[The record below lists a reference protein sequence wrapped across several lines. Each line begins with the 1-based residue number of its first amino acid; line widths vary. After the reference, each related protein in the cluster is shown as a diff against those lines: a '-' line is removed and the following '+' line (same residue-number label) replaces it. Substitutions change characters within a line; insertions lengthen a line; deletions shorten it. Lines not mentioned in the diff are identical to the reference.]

1 MIKAVYRV
9 ETDLT
14 ASAGQML
21 VVREDGTLHVV
32 SRDAI
37 EQVFKPVVVEVAAPV
52 VEEPASLSK
61 SERKEVLKAALMRGE
76 SLRQAAKTAEMSIST
91 AFKIRQAMIAEG
103 VMREI
108 EAGVHGWYRDPEAL
122 ERARERGRR
131 LAEARARSRK
141 MAQLQAAPS
150 FN

>member
-37 EQVFKPVVVEVAAPV
+37 EQVFKPVEVAAPV

-76 SLRQAAKTAEMSIST
+76 SLRQAAKAAEMSIST

>member
-37 EQVFKPVVVEVAAPV
+37 EQVFKPVEVPAPV
-52 VEEPASLSK
+52 VEEAAAKLSK
-61 SERKEVLKAALMRGE
+61 SDRKEVLKAELMRGV
-76 SLRQAAKTAEMSIST
+76 SLRQAAKAAEMSVSS
-91 AFKIRQAMIAEG
+91 AYKIRQAMIAEG
-103 VMREI
+103 TMREI
-108 EAGVHGWYRDPEAL
+108 EAGEHGWYRDPEAL